1 MKKTNNLRFKIKDGS
16 VEFILSEA
24 EELTIGLGLKKSQTF
39 LNRFNFLPSAAAY
52 CRCLLPTAYCL
63 LLTAYCL
70 LLPTISFSQ
79 DIHFSQYDFSPLTL
93 NPALTSAY
101 KNNQVTV
108 HYKEQWKVANAYRT
122 SAVTFEMKLNQKIW
136 KKLAK
141 GLAFGINVFSD
152 KAGDGNMKQ
161 TQANLSIAY
170 HTLLDQNNTLSGG
183 IMGGV
188 AQRSISPNGL
198 RWNNQ
203 YLGGVYDPN
212 ISSGENFSTQSFVNG
227 DYSAGLLWS
236 YGEGSRY
243 MTANDQ
249 KFINAGFAVSH
260 VGNPKQSFIG
270 NSSEQLNWKWT
281 VHANSLLGIENTPFS
296 IGPSLLYMRQGAFNE
311 LTFGGLIKYKFKEA
325 SKYTGYIKGAA
336 ISAGCFYRNR
346 DAVMPFFLIEI
357 DRYSIGISYDTNI
370 SGLANATNGRGGFEI
385 TLRFGNPSSFNKF
398 NAKSRF

>member
-39 LNRFNFLPSAAAY
+39 FNHFNFLPFATAH
-52 CRCLLPTAYCL
+52 CRCLLL
-63 LLTAYCL
+63 LLL
-70 LLPTISFSQ
+70 LLPTATFSQ

-101 KNNQVTV
+101 KDLQATV
-108 HYKEQWKVANAYRT
+108 HYKEQWKAANAYRT
-122 SAVTFEMKLNQKIW
+122 SAVTFEMKLKQKVW

-141 GLAFGINVFSD
+141 GLAFGINVLSD

-170 HTLLDQNNTLSGG
+170 HTLLNQNNTLSGG
-183 IMGGV
+183 IMGGM
-188 AQRSISPNGL
+188 AQRSISPDRL

-203 YLGGVYDPN
+203 YPGGVYDPN

-281 VHANSLLGIENTPFS
+281 AHINSLLGIENTPFS

-311 LTFGGLIKYKFKEA
+311 LTLGGLIKYKLREA
-325 SKYTGYIKGAA
+325 SKYTGYVKGAA

-346 DAVMPFFLIEI
+346 DAIIPYFLIEMNK
-357 DRYSIGISYDTNI
+357 YSIGISYDTNI
-370 SGLANATNGRGGFEI
+370 SGLATATKGGGGYEI
-385 TLRFGNPSSFNKF
+385 TLRFGNPSSFNKS